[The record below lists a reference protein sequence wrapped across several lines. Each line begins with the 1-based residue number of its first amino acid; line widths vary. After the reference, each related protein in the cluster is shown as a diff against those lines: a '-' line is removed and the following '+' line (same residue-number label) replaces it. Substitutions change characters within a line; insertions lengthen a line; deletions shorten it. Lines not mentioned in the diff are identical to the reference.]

1 MHRIMLASKIHRAVV
16 REVNLQYEGSITI
29 DETILAAADVL
40 PYQQVQVYN
49 VSTGARFE
57 TYSLAGEAGSGTVV
71 VNGAAARL
79 AHPGDRL
86 IIAAY
91 GMVEEA
97 RAGEHKP
104 RIVLLDEQNR
114 IAATL

>member
-29 DETILAAADVL
+29 DEEILTAADIL

-57 TYSLAGEAGSGTVV
+57 TYALAGEGGSGKII

-79 AHPGDRL
+79 AHRGDRL

-91 GMVEEA
+91 SLIEEA
-97 RAGEHKP
+97 HAGEHKP
-104 RIVLLDEQNR
+104 RIVLLDEENR
-114 IAATL
+114 IAAAL

>member
-1 MHRIMLASKIHRAVV
+1 MLLSKIHRAVV
-16 REVNLQYEGSITI
+16 REVDLQYEGSITI
-29 DETILAAADVL
+29 DEMILTAADIL
-40 PYQQVQVYN
+40 PHQQVQIYN
-49 VSTGARFE
+49 INTGARFE
-57 TYSLAGEAGSGTVV
+57 TYTLAGKAGSGTVV

-86 IIAAY
+86 IIAAF
-91 GMVEEA
+91 GMVEDA

-104 RIVLLDEQNR
+104 RIVRLDEQNR